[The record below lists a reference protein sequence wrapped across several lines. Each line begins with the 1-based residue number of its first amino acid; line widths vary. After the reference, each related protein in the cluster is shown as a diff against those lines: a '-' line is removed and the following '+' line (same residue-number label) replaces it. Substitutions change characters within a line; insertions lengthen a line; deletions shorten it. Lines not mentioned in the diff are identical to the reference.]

1 MWCYRIINS
10 GIINTVGPVVALHRG
25 VPGQMTWLE
34 DPPPWL
40 KPWLHL
46 AYCLASV
53 IVWTENKTVAISD
66 RFICFILTMKRSWR
80 PVFWRR
86 QLKKR

>member
-53 IVWTENKTVAISD
+53 IV
-66 RFICFILTMKRSWR
+66 
-80 PVFWRR
+80 
-86 QLKKR
+86 